1 MVTYFLQCHDIVI
14 QKISYHDITTIRM
27 LGLLTS
33 ALVAISDKESK
44 KSLSTLVAILL

>member
-14 QKISYHDITTIRM
+14 QKISYHGITTIHM

-33 ALVAISDKESK
+33 
-44 KSLSTLVAILL
+44 TLVAILTKESKNSVSILVAILI